1 MMDHRDDW
9 PDEILKGD
17 LDSREGMDAPVG
29 QSVELI
35 ARDRRNM
42 DAVLTAMANQL
53 SESLSVAEWEQAA
66 PLRPRPSWRLQTMV
80 PLAAA
85 AIVASLIL
93 MRTGRTG
100 ASDESLAV
108 PRTPHAPSMT
118 AEMNVEADRP
128 FVVFPTSDPDMAVV
142 WLLNPKE
149 SD

>member
-9 PDEILKGD
+9 PEEILQGE
-17 LDSREGMDAPVG
+17 LDSREEVDAQVRR
-29 QSVELI
+29 SIELI
-35 ARDRRNM
+35 AGDGRRM
-42 DAVLTAMANQL
+42 DAVLTSVAKQL
-53 SESLSVAEWEQAA
+53 SERLSAAELKRTA
-66 PLRPRPSWRLQTMV
+66 LIRPRSPWRGRVLV

-93 MRTGRTG
+93 MRTARTG
-100 ASDESLAV
+100 ESDESLAV
-108 PRTPHAPSMT
+108 QGTPHAQSMM

>member
-1 MMDHRDDW
+1 MDHRDDW
-9 PDEILKGD
+9 PDEVLEEE
-17 LDSREGMDAPVG
+17 LDSRESMDDRVRR
-29 QSVELI
+29 SIELI
-35 ARDRRNM
+35 AGDGRRT
-42 DAVLTAMANQL
+42 DAVLAAMANRL
-53 SESLSVAEWEQAA
+53 SERLSVAEGERAA
-66 PLRPRPSWRLQTMV
+66 PLRPQSLWKRRILV

-93 MRTGRTG
+93 MRTARTG
-100 ASDESLAV
+100 ESDESLALQG
-108 PRTPHAPSMT
+108 TPHAPSMT

>member
-1 MMDHRDDW
+1 MDHRDDW
-9 PDEILKGD
+9 PDEILEGD

>member
-1 MMDHRDDW
+1 MDHRDDW